1 MSEKEISKRD
11 KNSAA
16 ALKAANEMAGEA
28 LRQDTTPENGLLAA
42 QVSVLSI
49 IACELHNIGKALN
62 LLNKEK

>member
-1 MSEKEISKRD
+1 MSEKERSERD
-11 KNSAA
+11 KNSSA
-16 ALKAANEMAGEA
+16 ALKIANELAAEA
-28 LRQDTTPENGLLAA
+28 LRQNPTAENGLLAA

>member
-1 MSEKEISKRD
+1 MPEKDEI
-11 KNSAA
+11 AA
-16 ALKAANEMAGEA
+16 ANALKIANELAAEA
-28 LRQDTTPENGLLAA
+28 LRQNPTAENGLLAA